1 MATLQKIN
9 SPKSN
14 AYQVTIAYTDGI
26 RDYANIHDMTDP
38 TASLPL
44 QVLVYARDNDLE
56 LTIDNNSNAIKLEE
70 LARRRLFSE
79 SELKTLEQ
87 QAYSRGLRHLLDDLY
102 WLHPDGCDSITK
114 IDITKDGENFKLN
127 VTDDD
132 MRAIFRQLSA
142 Y

>member
-9 SPKSN
+9 PPKTN
-14 AYQVTIAYTDGI
+14 TYQVTIAYTDGI
-26 RDYANIHDMTDP
+26 RDYANVHDMTDP
-38 TASLPL
+38 TANLPL
-44 QVLVYARDNDLE
+44 QVLVYARDNNLE

-79 SELKTLEQ
+79 SELETLEQ
-87 QAYSRGLRHLLDDLY
+87 QAYSRELHHLLDDLY

-114 IDITKDGENFKLN
+114 IDITKDGESFKLN

-132 MRAIFRQLSA
+132 MRAIFRKLST